1 MCQPVRPRTM
11 AFASYRAFCRP
22 KVAFLNPTRPRWVHG
37 KHAVVEPN
45 GLLFA
50 KPLAERVCSHF
61 GCSFEAHLVI
71 PVKVA

>member
-1 MCQPVRPRTM
+1 MCQPVRPRKRV
-11 AFASYRAFCRP
+11 FASCRAFCRP
-22 KVAFLNPTRPRWVHG
+22 TVAFLNPTRLRWVHG
-37 KHAVVEPN
+37 KHAVVEPK

-50 KPLAERVCSHF
+50 KSKASRVCSHF